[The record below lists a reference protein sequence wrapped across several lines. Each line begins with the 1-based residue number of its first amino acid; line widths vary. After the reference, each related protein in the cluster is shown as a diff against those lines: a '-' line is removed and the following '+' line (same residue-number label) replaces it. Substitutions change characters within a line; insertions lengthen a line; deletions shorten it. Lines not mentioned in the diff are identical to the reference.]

1 MEVQTYFSSLL
12 EPDGVDMNPP
22 SSDMTT
28 QVQQFL
34 QEHMPMFEGIVR
46 SYVVRMGLAH
56 GAEISSF
63 THDVLGEASLEAL
76 AHTDRFLLAQQPKAW
91 FLVIATNILK
101 RRRTLLMRQS
111 SHEQSVAALLAEQ
124 QDENESDFFD
134 RVTSLSQP
142 GPEQD
147 FVTRERVQ
155 EILRLVSPEDRN
167 ILQLAILHDL
177 NTHYLAQ
184 VLHISTGAARVR
196 LHRALHRLRLAWHE
210 YEENNHELR

>member
-1 MEVQTYFSSLL
+1 MK
-12 EPDGVDMNPP
+12 PP
-22 SSDMTT
+22 SSDTT
-28 QVQQFL
+28 IQVQLFL
-34 QEHMPMFEGIVR
+34 QENMPMFEGIVR

-56 GAEISSF
+56 GEDVSNF

-76 AHTDRFLLAQQPKAW
+76 AHSDRFLQAQQPRAW

-101 RRRTLLMRQS
+101 RRRAMLTRQRN
-111 SHEQSVAALLAEQ
+111 HEQSIADLLVVQ
-124 QDENESDFFD
+124 RDEDESDFFD

-147 FVTRERVQ
+147 LESRERVQ
-155 EILRLVSPEDRN
+155 EILHLVSLEDRT

-184 VLHISTGAARVR
+184 ALHISTGAARAR
-196 LHRALHRLRLAWHE
+196 LHRALRRLRVAWYK
-210 YEENNHELR
+210 YEENNHERK